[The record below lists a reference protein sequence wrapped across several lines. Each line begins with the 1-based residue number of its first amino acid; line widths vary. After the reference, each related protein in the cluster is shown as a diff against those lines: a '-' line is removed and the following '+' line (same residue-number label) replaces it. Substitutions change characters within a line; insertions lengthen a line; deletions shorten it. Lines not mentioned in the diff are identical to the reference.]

1 MMDNANQSSRRIH
14 PLVATA
20 AGAVILASA
29 VGIAAMTGILPKAH
43 SDDAPSAAQQSA
55 QVAAASATPAVQP
68 AQVAPAPQ
76 PVAQQP
82 VAPAAPVVR
91 RPVHVASRPVHTAP
105 RYEPQPQPQV
115 IVDRDVGTV
124 ESITPVTQQGH
135 GTGIG
140 AIGGAAAGGL
150 LGNQFGRGNGRT
162 AATIVGVLA
171 GGLAG
176 NTAEQ
181 HLRSETDYEVRVRMP
196 DGSTRVMT
204 YQRPPEFGVGQ
215 RVRVGD
221 NGIVG
226 AG

>member
-1 MMDNANQSSRRIH
+1 MDNANQSSSRIH

-43 SDDAPSAAQQSA
+43 SDDAPSTAQQSA
-55 QVAAASATPAVQP
+55 QVAAASATLATPAVQP
-68 AQVAPAPQ
+68 AQVVQAPQ
-76 PVAQQP
+76 PVVQQ
-82 VAPAAPVVR
+82 PAAPVVR

-105 RYEPQPQPQV
+105 RYEPQPQPQEM
-115 IVDRDVGTV
+115 VDRDVGTV

-135 GTGIG
+135 GTGLG
-140 AIGGAAAGGL
+140 AVGGAAAGGL

-181 HLRSETDYEVRVRMP
+181 HLRSETDYQVRVRMP

-215 RVRVGD
+215 RVRVDG

>member
-1 MMDNANQSSRRIH
+1 MDNANQSSSRIH

-43 SDDAPSAAQQSA
+43 SDDAPSTAQQSA
-55 QVAAASATPAVQP
+55 QVAAASATLATPAVQP
-68 AQVAPAPQ
+68 AQVVQ
-76 PVAQQP
+76 AQQP
-82 VAPAAPVVR
+82 VVQQPAAPVVR

-105 RYEPQPQPQV
+105 RYEPQPQPQEM
-115 IVDRDVGTV
+115 VDRDVGTV

-135 GTGIG
+135 GTGLG
-140 AIGGAAAGGL
+140 AVGGAAAGGL

-181 HLRSETDYEVRVRMP
+181 HLRSETDYQVRVRMP

-215 RVRVGD
+215 RVRVDG

>member
-1 MMDNANQSSRRIH
+1 MDNANQSSSRIH

-43 SDDAPSAAQQSA
+43 SDDAPSTAQQQSA

-68 AQVAPAPQ
+68 A
-76 PVAQQP
+76 PVVQAQQP
-82 VAPAAPVVR
+82 VVQQPAAPVVR

-135 GTGIG
+135 GTGLG
-140 AIGGAAAGGL
+140 AVGGAAAGGL

-181 HLRSETDYEVRVRMP
+181 HLRSETDYQVRVRMA
-196 DGSTRVMT
+196 DGTTRVMT

-215 RVRVGD
+215 RVRVDD